1 METPNYSDMLMAVYQ
16 TTQNYI
22 PEDYNLNTHH
32 PENLKSQLI
41 AGQQIFCSYSSPGFK
56 TVKKEQKMT
65 HDQTHTFKLQIVKKT
80 SYLELYVLCV

>member
-1 METPNYSDMLMAVYQ
+1 MTPQFGRHIPMFLRSLQMETPNSSDMLMAVYQ

-41 AGQQIFCSYSSPGFK
+41 AG
-56 TVKKEQKMT
+56 
-65 HDQTHTFKLQIVKKT
+65 
-80 SYLELYVLCV
+80 